1 MNAPDCCLTLVF
13 PKALEENLVDLLLE
27 HEALAGD
34 FTTSAVE
41 GHGSNL
47 DYQNIAER
55 VRGRARRVQMN
66 ILLQHAVAQTLIDD
80 LRNALPH
87 SDIVY
92 WITPVSEF
100 GRFA

>member
-1 MNAPDCCLTLVF
+1 MNRPDCCLTLVF

-41 GHGSNL
+41 GHGTNIT
-47 DYQNIAER
+47 YQDIAER

-66 ILLQHAVAQTLIDD
+66 ILLQRTQAQNLIDD
-80 LRNALPH
+80 LRSALPH
-87 SDIVY
+87 TDIVY
-92 WITPVSEF
+92 WITAVSEF
-100 GRFA
+100 GSFL

>member
-13 PKALEENLVDLLLE
+13 PKALEENLVDILLE
-27 HEALAGD
+27 HAALAGD
-34 FTTSAVE
+34 FTTSVVE
-41 GHGSNL
+41 GHGSNI
-47 DYQNIAER
+47 DYQNIAEQ

-66 ILLQHAVAQTLIDD
+66 ILLQRSVAQVLIDD

-87 SDIVY
+87 TDIVY

-100 GRFA
+100 GSFA